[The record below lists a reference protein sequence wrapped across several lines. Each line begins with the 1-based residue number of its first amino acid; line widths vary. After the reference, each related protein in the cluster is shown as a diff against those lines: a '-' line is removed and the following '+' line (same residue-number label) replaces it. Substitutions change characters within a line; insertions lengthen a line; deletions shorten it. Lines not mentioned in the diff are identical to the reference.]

1 MSEFLP
7 PRRGGRARNKEE
19 TLVRAITSWRG
30 CVAVLFATLLTLTL
44 GLGAIEPAMVAQAQ
58 ERQVVLALAPDWTTF
73 DPAHSY
79 ESTGQMVL
87 RGIYEGLVRVDPV
100 TRKIE
105 PLLATKWTISND
117 GRTFTFSLNPN
128 ARFAS
133 GNPVTADDVVF
144 SINRLKHMRGN
155 PSFMATNIVSVE
167 AVDPHTVVFTLAEPD
182 SSFLTKLSVPA
193 FGVTERAV
201 VEAHGG
207 VATEDAARVDTAQGW
222 LDHHSAGSGPFVLA
236 EYVPEE
242 RVVLVRNE
250 NYWGEPPQ
258 VDRVIISVVPDANMQ
273 ALLLQNGDV
282 DMALSLTADQLPLLS
297 RARGVQVY
305 TGETLTIFF
314 LMMNDNPTIGG
325 PMADERVRD
334 AVRAAIDY
342 EGFKLLFGV
351 EATTPYSVIPVGM
364 GGALPPEPPETNL
377 DLARRLLAEAGYPNG
392 FEIPLV
398 VPNLTINGVSFLT
411 TAEKV
416 QADLA
421 RVGIRAN
428 IQLQEVSV
436 FLPGYRD
443 GTNAFT
449 LSFWGPDYPD
459 AINQLA
465 FLPGGV
471 MGLRAGWPR
480 EAQPELAALGE
491 QIARTLDQDA
501 RDALLAEVQKALRS
515 DGPFVVLF
523 QPGRPVGYRSGIQ
536 FTYDPVTIVDLASL
550 RR

>member
-1 MSEFLP
+1 MSIALQS
-7 PRRGGRARNKEE
+7 RRARV
-19 TLVRAITSWRG
+19 TA
-30 CVAVLFATLLTLTL
+30 LFATLL
-44 GLGAIEPAMVAQAQ
+44 
-58 ERQVVLALAPDWTTF
+58 ALAFLSLAQSAPSAYGQARANQMIIALDPDWATF

-87 RGIYEGLVRVDPV
+87 KGVYEGLVRIHPV
-100 TRKIE
+100 TRDFE
-105 PLLATKWTISND
+105 PLLAREWTVSDD
-117 GRTFTFSLNPN
+117 GRTFTFHLNPD
-128 ARFAS
+128 AAFAS
-133 GNPVTADDVVF
+133 GRPVTADDVVF
-144 SINRLKHMRGN
+144 SINRLKHLRGN
-155 PSFMATNIVSVE
+155 PSFMADNIVAVE
-167 AVDPHTVVFTLAEPD
+167 AVDDHTVVFTLAEPD
-182 SSFLTKLSVPA
+182 GSFLTKLSVPA

-207 VATEDAARVDTAQGW
+207 VASEDAARTDRAQAW
-222 LDHHSAGSGPFVLA
+222 LDHNSAGSGPYVLA

-242 RVVLVRNE
+242 RVVLVRNP
-250 NYWGEPPQ
+250 NYWGEPAA
-258 VDRVIISVVPDANMQ
+258 VERVVITVVADPNMQ

-282 DMALSLTADQLPLLS
+282 DMALSLTADQLPLLQ
-297 RARGVQVY
+297 RARGVEVY
-305 TGETLTIFF
+305 TGETLTILF
-314 LMMNDNPTIGG
+314 LMMNDDPAIGG

-342 EGFKLLFGV
+342 DSFRILFGV
-351 EATTPYSVIPVGM
+351 EAVTPYSVVPVGI
-364 GGALPPEPPETNL
+364 GGALDPEPHETNL
-377 DLARRLLAEAGYPNG
+377 DRARSLLAEAGYPGG
-392 FEIPLV
+392 FNISLV

-421 RVGIRAN
+421 RVGIRASLE
-428 IQLQEVSV
+428 LQEVSV

-480 EAQPELAALGE
+480 QAQPELADLGDR
-491 QIARTLDQDA
+491 ITRTLDQDT
-501 RDALLAEVQKALRS
+501 RYELLAQVQRALRN

-523 QPGRPVGYRSGIQ
+523 QPGRPVGFRTGVQ
-536 FTYDPVTIVDLASL
+536 FTYDPVTIIDLASL